1 MRIVPSLADARHA
14 AENISDRVLRGKLA
28 DVTPLEQTTIF
39 EAPQCHVVRFD
50 AGNPT
55 GQPVLFVPPLAAP
68 AFVFDMRRG
77 CSFAE
82 FMTDAGHD
90 VYLVDYGEI
99 SFAERHLGLEHWV
112 EDILP
117 DAVNAVSTASAG
129 RPVHLIAWSL
139 GGALAALA
147 IADDSDLPVASLTV
161 VGTPFDT
168 THVPILSFLRP
179 FVEFTRGAVGTTL
192 YRALGTAPGPIVK
205 RIYQLATFDKVIT
218 KPIAIA
224 QNLADRDSLEQ
235 IEAVD
240 RMMDSMTAFSGRA
253 LGQIYHDLVRLNDLA
268 DGHMTLGG
276 RDFDIGM
283 VKLPVLAIGGSD
295 DGIAPVDSVHHV
307 KDLIENVQAEIVPG
321 GHLGMLAG
329 RGARETTWPLV
340 DRFIRKAARGGR
352 RSAA

>member
-1 MRIVPSLADARHA
+1 MRIIPSPRDVQLA

-28 DVTPLEQTTIF
+28 DVTPLAQTTIL
-39 EAPQCHVVRFD
+39 ESPQCHVVRFD
-50 AGNPT
+50 DGDPT
-55 GQPVLFVPPLAAP
+55 GHPVLFVPPLAAP
-68 AFVFDMRRG
+68 TFVFDMRRG

-82 FMTDAGHD
+82 YMTGAGHD

-112 EDILP
+112 EGVIP
-117 DAVNAVSTASAG
+117 EAINAASASAG
-129 RPVHLIAWSL
+129 GRPMHLIGWSL

-147 IADDSDLPVASLTV
+147 IANEADLPVASLTV

-168 THVPILSFLRP
+168 THVPMISFVRP
-179 FVEFTRGAVGTTL
+179 FVEFTRGAVGTAV
-192 YRALGTAPGPIVK
+192 YRTLGTAPGPIVK
-205 RIYQLATFDKVIT
+205 RFYQVATFDKVIT

-268 DGHMTLGG
+268 DGHMTLAGK
-276 RDFDIGM
+276 DIDISGL
-283 VKLPVLAIGGSD
+283 KQPVLAIGGSD
-295 DGIAPVDSVHHV
+295 DGIAPIDSVHHV
-307 KDLIENVQAEIVPG
+307 AELIQKVQTETVPG

-340 DRFIRKAARGGR
+340 DRFIRQAARSGR